1 MPNTGLGLRAMKTLF
16 AYEEYI
22 RDYAFADP
30 GPDSLSKPEIYKLFD
45 ESNTST
51 CPFCKSSTNR
61 KHEKILDENP
71 SWLDG
76 GCHSVNEYVSCCDGC
91 GWWRIHTY
99 KETDGGIEGI
109 STIIKNAVLRKY
121 DLHSKD
127 APIKALQE
135 YLRKNFDDVIHI
147 HDHQMEKLV
156 QSVFSEHFSCEVEHV
171 GKSHDGGIDLI
182 LVQSDSPTV
191 IQVKRRRSLSHVE
204 GVSGIRELLGAAL
217 LKGSKNCIY
226 VSTCSKFSNSSN
238 ETAAQ
243 AVDLGILESYTLY
256 DFSRFS
262 DVLKLTKAS
271 NPEPWRAFL
280 EI

>member
-1 MPNTGLGLRAMKTLF
+1 MKTLF
-16 AYEEYI
+16 TYEKYI
-22 RDYAFADP
+22 RDDAFADP
-30 GPDSLSKPEIYKLFD
+30 GSDSLSKPAIYKLFN
-45 ESNTST
+45 ESNTSI
-51 CPFCKSSTNR
+51 CPFCKSSTNK
-61 KHEKILDENP
+61 KHENFLNENP
-71 SWLDG
+71 NWLG
-76 GCHSVNEYVSCCDGC
+76 GGRHFVNEYVSCCDGC

-99 KETDGGIEGI
+99 KETDGDIEGI
-109 STIIKNAVLRKY
+109 STIIKNAVLKKY

-127 APIKALQE
+127 VPIKALQE
-135 YLRKNFDDVIHI
+135 YLRNNFDDVIHI
-147 HDHQMEKLV
+147 HDRQMEKLV

-204 GVSGIRELLGAAL
+204 GVSGIRELLGATL

-226 VSTCSKFSNSSN
+226 VSTCNKFSDASI

-243 AVDLGILESYTLY
+243 AVDLGILESYALY

-262 DVLKLTKAS
+262 DALKLTKAS
-271 NPEPWRAFL
+271 NPEPWREFL